1 MVVQRGEVYWV
12 DLGEPKGSRPAK
24 RRPVLIVSDDL
35 YNSSKLAT
43 VVAVTLTGTLR
54 LGDMPGNVR
63 IAKGEAGMT
72 RPSVANV
79 TALVTLDKTE
89 LGRRLGRA
97 RPLTMESVDE
107 GLREVL
113 GL

>member
-1 MVVQRGEVYWV
+1 VVNQRGDVYWV

-43 VVAVTLTGTLR
+43 AAAVTLTGTLR
-54 LGDMPGNVR
+54 LGDIPGNAHIV
-63 IAKGEAGMT
+63 KGEAGMT
-72 RPSVANV
+72 REPVGNVA
-79 TALVTLDKTE
+79 ALVTLDKTKFDRRT
-89 LGRRLGRA
+89 GRVRPPTLERIDDGR
-97 RPLTMESVDE
+97 
-107 GLREVL
+107 REVL

>member
-1 MVVQRGEVYWV
+1 VVIQRGEVYWV

-43 VVAVTLTGTLR
+43 VVAVILTGTLR

-63 IAKGEAGMT
+63 VAKGEAGMT

-79 TALVTLDKTE
+79 TALVTLDKAE
-89 LGRRLGRA
+89 LGRRVGRV
-97 RPLTMESVDE
+97 RPLTMESVDQ

>member
-1 MVVQRGEVYWV
+1 MVIQRGDVYWV
-12 DLGEPKGSRPAK
+12 DLGDPQGSRPAK

-43 VVAVTLTGTLR
+43 VVAVILTGTLR
-54 LGDMPGNVR
+54 LGDMPGNVH
-63 IAKGEAGMT
+63 IAKGEGGMT
-72 RPSVANV
+72 RASVANV
-79 TALVTLDKTE
+79 TALVTLDKSE
-89 LGRRLGRA
+89 LGRRIGRV
-97 RPLTMESVDE
+97 RPLTLGRIDD

>member
-1 MVVQRGEVYWV
+1 MVIQRGDVYWV
-12 DLGEPKGSRPAK
+12 DLGEPQGSRPAK

-43 VVAVTLTGTLR
+43 VVAVILTGTLR
-54 LGDMPGNVR
+54 LGDMPGNVH
-63 IAKGEAGMT
+63 IAEGEAGMT
-72 RPSVANV
+72 RASVANV
-79 TALVTLDKTE
+79 TALVTLDKSE
-89 LGRRLGRA
+89 LGRRTGRV
-97 RPLTMESVDE
+97 RPLTLGRIDE

>member
-1 MVVQRGEVYWV
+1 VVIQRGEVYWV
-12 DLGEPKGSRPAK
+12 DLGEPEGSRPAK

-35 YNSSKLAT
+35 YNSSRLNT
-43 VVAVTLTGTLR
+43 VVAIVVTGTLR
-54 LGDMPGNVR
+54 LAGMPGNVR

-72 RPSVANV
+72 RASVANV

-89 LGRRLGRA
+89 LGRRSGRL
-97 RPLTMESVDE
+97 RPSTLERVDD
-107 GLREVL
+107 GLRGVL

>member
-1 MVVQRGEVYWV
+1 MVIQRGDVYWV
-12 DLGEPKGSRPAK
+12 DLGEPRGSRPAK
-24 RRPVLIVSDDL
+24 RRPVLIVSDDI

-43 VVAVTLTGTLR
+43 VVAVTLTGTIR
-54 LGDMPGNVR
+54 LGDMPGNVH
-63 IAKGEAGMT
+63 IAKGEAGMS
-72 RPSVANV
+72 RESVVNV

-89 LGRRLGRA
+89 LGRRTGRV
-97 RPLTMESVDE
+97 RPPTLERVDG

>member
-1 MVVQRGEVYWV
+1 MIQRGDVYWV
-12 DLGEPKGSRPAK
+12 DLGEPQGARPAK

-43 VVAVTLTGTLR
+43 IVALTITGTLR

-72 RPSVANV
+72 RASVANV
-79 TALVTLDKTE
+79 TALVALDKSE
-89 LGRRLGRA
+89 LGRRTGRV
-97 RPLTMESVDE
+97 RPPTLEQIDA
-107 GLREVL
+107 GLRAVL

>member
-1 MVVQRGEVYWV
+1 VVIQRGDVYWV
-12 DLGEPKGSRPAK
+12 DLGEPQGSRPAK

-35 YNSSKLAT
+35 YNSSRLAT

-54 LGDMPGNVR
+54 LGDMPGNVH

-72 RPSVANV
+72 RASVANV

-89 LGRRLGRA
+89 LGRRTGRV
-97 RPLTMESVDE
+97 RPPTLAYVDD

>member
-1 MVVQRGEVYWV
+1 MVIQRGEVYWV
-12 DLGEPKGSRPAK
+12 DLGEPQGSRPAK

-43 VVAVTLTGTLR
+43 VVAVILTGTLR
-54 LGDMPGNVR
+54 LGDMPGNVH
-63 IAKGEAGMT
+63 IAEGEAGMT
-72 RPSVANV
+72 RASVANV
-79 TALVTLDKTE
+79 TALVTLDKSE
-89 LGRRLGRA
+89 LGRRIGRV
-97 RPLTMESVDE
+97 RPLTLERIDH